1 MNTGLLPSQRF
12 KPASKAEAEEQL
24 FRVANGANIEHGFAL
39 DFSRRDPVLK
49 LTDEYLKEHESD
61 GKARLKA
68 AEQAEKDAARF
79 RDLMDPIE
87 SFATAPRDTAST
99 PPVAQDTGRGSAG
112 N

>member
-24 FRVANGANIEHGFAL
+24 FRVAHGANIEHGFAL

-49 LTDEYLKEHESD
+49 MTDEYLKEHEKD
-61 GKARLKA
+61 GKDRLKA
-68 AEQAEKDAARF
+68 AEQAEKDALRY
-79 RDLMDPIE
+79 RELMDPIE
-87 SFATAPRDTAST
+87 AFATAPRDSGPTS
-99 PPVAQDTGRGSAG
+99 PPVSQDTGRGSG